1 MSRAP
6 EPRAGAGSADLP
18 VVPGGAAAAAPA
30 ALAAETEPATQSATD
45 LPAVP
50 AHTVRPPPAG
60 ARRQRSDWRG
70 LAFAAPY
77 LAHLALFFGYPLAFA
92 AVLVFHRWDLV
103 TPMEWVGAGNLARL
117 AADGL
122 FARAMLN
129 TGVFLALHIPL
140 QIAVA
145 LLFAELLNGTLRGRA
160 FFRTVYFL
168 PVVVSGVVVTI
179 LFQQLF
185 AFDGGYVNGVL
196 AALGG
201 EAVPWL
207 VSPAWAMPSIALV
220 ATWKNVGLYVL
231 LFLAGLQNV
240 PPALYEAAEVEGATR
255 WQRWRHITL
264 PMLNPMVVTV
274 VVLSTIGGFSLFVEP
289 YVLTG
294 GGPLNSTLSGLLYIY
309 NQAFYFNHMG
319 YATTLGLA
327 FALLIFVVVLVQRRV
342 VESEE

>member
-1 MSRAP
+1 MT
-6 EPRAGAGSADLP
+6 ETTDTLVP
-18 VVPGGAAAAAPA
+18 VAQPGTDTPA
-30 ALAAETEPATQSATD
+30 AVAR
-45 LPAVP
+45 AVSP
-50 AHTVRPPPAG
+50 PRP
-60 ARRQRSDWRG
+60 RRAKSDWRG
-70 LAFAAPY
+70 LAFASPY
-77 LAHLALFFGYPLAFA
+77 LAHLALFFGYPLVFA
-92 AVLVFHRWDLV
+92 IVLVFHRWDVV
-103 TPMEWVGAGNLARL
+103 TPMEWIGTGNITRL
-117 AADGL
+117 ASDDL

-140 QIAVA
+140 QIGVA
-145 LLFAELLNGTLRGRA
+145 LLFAELLNGKLKGRGV
-160 FFRTVYFL
+160 FRTIYFL

-185 AFDGGYVNGVL
+185 AFDGGYVNGIL

-201 EAVPWL
+201 KAVPWL

-240 PPALYEAAEVEGATR
+240 PPELYEAADAEGATR
-255 WQRWRHITL
+255 WQRWHYITL
-264 PMLNPMVVTV
+264 PMLNPMMVTV

-294 GGPLNSTLSGLLYIY
+294 GGPLGSTLSGLLYIY

-319 YATTLGLA
+319 YAATLGLA
-327 FALLIFVVVLVQRRV
+327 FALLIFAVVLLQRRL
-342 VESEE
+342 VETDVS

>member
-1 MSRAP
+1 MTETP
-6 EPRAGAGSADLP
+6 DLLR
-18 VVPGGAAAAAPA
+18 PA
-30 ALAAETEPATQSATD
+30 IA
-45 LPAVP
+45 AVP
-50 AHTVRPPPAG
+50 AMPPATDTPG
-60 ARRQRSDWRG
+60 SRSRPGGIPARAATPARPRRARSNWRG

-92 AVLVFHRWDLV
+92 VVLIFHRWDVV
-103 TPMEWVGAGNLARL
+103 TPMEWIGAGNLQRL
-117 AADGL
+117 VADDL

-140 QIAVA
+140 QIGVA
-145 LLFAELLNGTLRGRA
+145 LLFAELLNGKLRGRA

-185 AFDGGYVNGVL
+185 AFDGGYVNGVIS
-196 AALGG
+196 ALGG

-240 PPALYEAAEVEGATR
+240 PPELYEAADVEGATR

-264 PMLNPMVVTV
+264 PMLNPMMVTV

-294 GGPLNSTLSGLLYIY
+294 GGPLGSTLSGLLYIY

-319 YATTLGLA
+319 YAATLGLA
-327 FALLIFVVVLVQRRV
+327 FALLIFAVVLVQRRV
-342 VESEE
+342 VETDVS

>member
-1 MSRAP
+1 VGPLM
-6 EPRAGAGSADLP
+6 ETIETLVP
-18 VVPGGAAAAAPA
+18 VAQ
-30 ALAAETEPATQSATD
+30 PATD
-45 LPAVP
+45 RPAVP
-50 AHTVRPPPAG
+50 ARAVAPPVPRR
-60 ARRQRSDWRG
+60 ARSNWRG
-70 LAFAAPY
+70 VAFAAPY

-92 AVLVFHRWDLV
+92 IVLIFHRWDVV
-103 TPMEWVGAGNLARL
+103 TPMEWIGTGNLVRL
-117 AADGL
+117 VHDDL

-140 QIAVA
+140 QIGVA
-145 LLFAELLNGTLRGRA
+145 LLFAELLNGKLRGRG

-185 AFDGGYVNGVL
+185 AFDGGYVNGVI

-201 EAVPWL
+201 KAVPWL

-240 PPALYEAAEVEGATR
+240 PPELYEAADVEGATR

-264 PMLNPMVVTV
+264 PMLNPMLVTV

-294 GGPLNSTLSGLLYIY
+294 GGPLGSTLSGLLYIY

-319 YATTLGLA
+319 YAATLGLA
-327 FALLIFVVVLVQRRV
+327 FALLIFAVVLVQRRV
-342 VESEE
+342 VETDVS